1 MNTYKQAIEKMIS
14 ETGIT
19 LNGNKPWDI
28 QIHNEEFYKRVLQN
42 GSLGVGESYME
53 GLWDC
58 DELDVFFYKI
68 FSNEIEKKVRS
79 NWGFMSLVL
88 KAKLFNLQSKSKA
101 LNAISHHYDIG
112 NNLYEKM
119 LDPLMMYSC
128 AYWQDANNLTEA
140 QEQKLKLIC
149 EKLYLKPGQKVLD
162 IGCGW
167 GGFAYYAA
175 KNYQV
180 NVVGITI
187 SEEQRKLA
195 INRCYG
201 LDVEIRFQD
210 YRDLDEKFDRIVSIG
225 MLEHVG
231 HKNFDEFMTIVHN
244 SLTDD
249 GICLLHFIAGN
260 ETDLNTDPWI
270 HKYIFPNGLIPSL
283 TQIGK
288 AMEKKLILEDLHN
301 IGLNY
306 DYTLMAWMEN
316 FKNSWDVLKNSHD
329 ETFYRMWIFYL
340 AVSAASFRSRRLNLW
355 QLVVTKPSFHNE
367 YNSIRFNT
375 FNK

>member
-1 MNTYKQAIEKMIS
+1 MNSYRKAIEELIS

-19 LNGNKPWDI
+19 INGNQSFDI
-28 QIHNEEFYKRVLQN
+28 QVHNEDFYKRVLQN
-42 GSLGVGESYME
+42 GSLGLGESYME
-53 GLWDC
+53 GWWDC
-58 DELDVFFYKI
+58 EDLDVFFYKL
-68 FSNEIEKKVRS
+68 FSHELEKKVKN

-88 KAKLFNLQSKSKA
+88 KAKLFNLQSKAKA

-112 NNLYEKM
+112 NNLYKKM

-128 AYWQDANNLTEA
+128 AYWKDATNLTEA

-149 EKLYLKPGQKVLD
+149 EKLQLKPGQKVLD

-175 KNYQV
+175 KNYKV

-187 SEEQRKLA
+187 SEEQRLLA
-195 INRCYG
+195 VDRCQG
-201 LDVEIRFQD
+201 LNVEIRFQD
-210 YRDLDEKFDRIVSIG
+210 YRDIDEKFDRIVSIG

-231 HKNFDEFMTIVHN
+231 YKNYDEFMAIIHKN
-244 SLTDD
+244 LTDE

-260 ETDLNTDPWI
+260 ETDLSTDPWI
-270 HKYIFPNGLIPSL
+270 HKYIFPSGLIPSL

-288 AMEKKLILEDLHN
+288 AMENKLLLEDLHN
-301 IGLNY
+301 IGLHY
-306 DYTLMAWMEN
+306 DYTLMAWQEN
-316 FKNSWDVLKNSHD
+316 FKKSWEVLSSIYD
-329 ETFYRMWIFYL
+329 ETFYRMWLFYL

-355 QLVVTKPSFHNE
+355 QLVITKPSFHKE
-367 YNSIRFNT
+367 YKSIRF
-375 FNK
+375 